1 MSALMMMVS
10 LKIYLYLSNVSFDD
24 DGIPKIPSKVL
35 IPYNLAPDMK
45 YLMENKPLLQEHYI
59 FAWNAI
65 PSNDGTIFERY
76 LGSIN
81 YDHG

>member
-1 MSALMMMVS
+1 MMMVS
-10 LKIYLYLSNVSFDD
+10 LKIHLYLGNVSFDD
-24 DGIPKIPSKVL
+24 DGIPKILSKVL

-45 YLMENKPLLQEHYI
+45 YLMENGTFISGTYQ

-65 PSNDGTIFERY
+65 PCNDGTNFERY

-81 YDHG
+81 YDQV